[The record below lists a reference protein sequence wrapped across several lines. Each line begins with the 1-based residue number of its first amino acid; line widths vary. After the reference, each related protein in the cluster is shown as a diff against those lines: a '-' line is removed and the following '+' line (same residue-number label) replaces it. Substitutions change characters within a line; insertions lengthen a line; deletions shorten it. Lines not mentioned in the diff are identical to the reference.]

1 MNKETFCAY
10 PFNTIFLG
18 ADGGVKTCCS
28 AQIDIGDINKQSIQE
43 ILQGPVAQGIRQAI
57 IEERWHPQCE
67 QCQKLE
73 AMGARSE
80 RVDTGSANKFEIF
93 ESATKE
99 TFELQKLDLR
109 WSNLCNLACN
119 YCYEYFSSKWSIL
132 KGIKV
137 NANKAEAED
146 SLFTLIAENIDSLD
160 SIETI
165 NLLGGE
171 PLLQKQNHKLI
182 DLLPTK
188 NYYILSNLSIDL
200 PNNTIA
206 PKLIA
211 NENAQWGI
219 SFDTVGDR
227 FEYVRHGAE
236 WTTFVSNLRYL
247 NDQGVKTINAH
258 PLYCTYSAFN
268 LCEYYD
274 FIISEGYFN
283 EVYWCAIQN
292 IRSLNVFKLPDNFK
306 HKALAELDKCIS
318 KYGASGYDMSALENI
333 RDQLITTI
341 GRTGDEWLVKKLE
354 FTDWT
359 HATEVKYLSDKKH
372 SFNELWPDFL
382 TEWQDEQT

>member
-28 AQIDIGDINKQSIQE
+28 GGDILGDINKQSIQE

-57 IEERWHPQCE
+57 VEERWHPQCE
-67 QCQKLE
+67 QCKRLE
-73 AMGARSE
+73 SMGARSE
-80 RVDTGSANKFEIF
+80 RIDDFSTSNAERYKN
-93 ESATKE
+93 ATKE

-119 YCYEYFSSKWSIL
+119 YCYEYFSSKWSVL
-132 KGIKV
+132 KGIKI

-146 SLFTLIAENIDSLD
+146 SLFTLISENINTID

-182 DLLPTK
+182 DLLPNK
-188 NYYILSNLSIDL
+188 NYYILTNLSIDL

-206 PKLIA
+206 PKLIS
-211 NENAQWGI
+211 NPNVGWGI

-236 WTTFVSNLRYL
+236 WKTFVSNLRYL
-247 NDQGVKTINAH
+247 KAQGPKFINAH
-258 PLYCTYSAFN
+258 PLYCTYSALN

-274 FIISEGYFN
+274 FIIEEGIFN

-292 IRSLNVFKLPDNFK
+292 IRSLNVFYLPNNFK
-306 HKALAELDKCIS
+306 QKALAELDRCLT
-318 KYGASGYDMSALENI
+318 KYGSLGHDMSALENI
-333 RDQLITTI
+333 KEQLVASMGNTPDHLKV
-341 GRTGDEWLVKKLE
+341 RRPEFEKWLDEI
-354 FTDWT
+354 
-359 HATEVKYLSDKKH
+359 EVTYLNDKKYLLND
-372 SFNELWPDFL
+372 LWPEIL
-382 TEWQDEQT
+382 AEWQDD

>member
-18 ADGGVKTCCS
+18 ADGGIKTCCS
-28 AQIDIGDINKQSIQE
+28 SESDIGDINKQSIQD
-43 ILQGPVAQGIRQAI
+43 ILQGPLAQEVRQSI
-57 IEERWHPQCE
+57 IEERWHPQCG

-80 RVDTGSANKFEIF
+80 RIDSFSVSKFDSF
-93 ESATKE
+93 KTATKE
-99 TFELQKLDLR
+99 TFELHKLDLR

-119 YCYEYFSSKWSIL
+119 YCYEYFSSKWSAI
-132 KGIKV
+132 KSIKV
-137 NANKAEAED
+137 NANKSEAED
-146 SLFTLIAENIDSLD
+146 SLFTLIAENIDSVD

-211 NENAQWGI
+211 NPNAQWGI
-219 SFDTVGDR
+219 SFDTVGPR

-236 WTTFVSNLRYL
+236 WSTFVANLRYL
-247 NDQGVKTINAH
+247 KSNGIEYINAH
-258 PLYCTYSAFN
+258 PLYCVYSAFN

-274 FIISEGYFN
+274 FIIGEGYFHN
-283 EVYWCAIQN
+283 VYWTALQN

-306 HKALAELDKCIS
+306 RKALVELDKCIA
-318 KYGASGYDMSALENI
+318 KYSDSGYDMSALENI
-333 RDQLITTI
+333 RSQLVTTI
-341 GRTGDEWLVKKLE
+341 GRTGDEWLIKKRE
-354 FTDWT
+354 FNSWT
-359 HATEVKYLSDKKH
+359 HDTEVKYLNDKKY

-382 TEWQDEQT
+382 TEWQDD

>member
-18 ADGGVKTCCS
+18 ADGGIKTCCS
-28 AQIDIGDINKQSIQE
+28 AEMDIGDINKQNIQE
-43 ILQGPVAQGIRQAI
+43 ILQGASARSIRQAI
-57 IEERWHPQCE
+57 IEERWHPQCA
-67 QCQKLE
+67 QCKKLE
-73 AMGARSE
+73 DMGARSE
-80 RVDTGSANKFEIF
+80 RIDSGSVAKFDYF
-93 ESATKE
+93 KHAKAD
-99 TFELQKLDLR
+99 TFELHKLDLR

-119 YCYEYFSSKWSIL
+119 YCYEYFSSKWSVL
-132 KGIKV
+132 KGIKI
-137 NANKAEAED
+137 NANRAEAED
-146 SLFTLIAENIDSLD
+146 SLFTLIAENVNSVD

-211 NENAQWGI
+211 NSNAQWGI
-219 SFDTVGDR
+219 SFDTVGPR

-247 NDQGVKTINAH
+247 NSQGARIINAH

-306 HKALAELDKCIS
+306 RKALAELDKCIA
-318 KYGASGYDMSALENI
+318 KYSDSGYDMLALENI
-333 RDQLITTI
+333 RSQLITTI
-341 GRTGDEWLVKKLE
+341 GRTGDEWLVKKKE

-359 HATEVKYLSDKKH
+359 HATEVKYLNDKKY

-382 TEWQDEQT
+382 TEWQDD

>member
-28 AQIDIGDINKQSIQE
+28 AEMDIGDINKQSIQE
-43 ILQGPVAQGIRQAI
+43 ILQGPTAQGIRQAI
-57 IEERWHPQCE
+57 VEERWHPQCA

-80 RVDTGSANKFEIF
+80 RVDTNSVQKFEEF

-119 YCYEYFSSKWSIL
+119 YCYEYFSSKWSVL
-132 KGIKV
+132 KGIKI

-146 SLFTLIAENIDSLD
+146 SLFTLIAENINSVD

-171 PLLQKQNHKLI
+171 PLLQKQNHRLI

-211 NENAQWGI
+211 NPNAQWGI
-219 SFDTVGDR
+219 SFDTVDKR

-247 NDQGVKTINAH
+247 NAQGVKTINAH

-274 FIISEGYFN
+274 FVIGEGYFN

-306 HKALAELDKCIS
+306 RKALAELDLCIA
-318 KYGASGYDMSALENI
+318 KYSSSGYDMSALENI
-333 RDQLITTI
+333 RSQLIPTI
-341 GRTGDEWLVKKLE
+341 GRTGDEWLIKKLE

-359 HATEVKYLSDKKH
+359 HATEVKYLNDKKY

-382 TEWQDEQT
+382 AEWQDD

>member
-28 AQIDIGDINKQSIQE
+28 ATIDIGDINKQSIQE
-43 ILQGPVAQGIRQAI
+43 ILQGPMAQGIRQAI

-93 ESATKE
+93 KDATKE

-119 YCYEYFSSKWSIL
+119 YCYEYFSSKWSVL
-132 KGIKV
+132 KGIKI

-146 SLFTLIAENIDSLD
+146 SLFTLIAENINSVD

-247 NDQGVKTINAH
+247 NKQGVKMINAH

-306 HKALAELDKCIS
+306 HKALAELDKCIA
-318 KYGASGYDMSALENI
+318 KYGSSGYDMSALENI
-333 RDQLITTI
+333 RDQLVTTI

-354 FTDWT
+354 FTNWT

-382 TEWQDEQT
+382 TEWQDD